1 MASLQLMVKKIVSE
15 RAAFETLLQQLLG
28 SGAFESVPA
37 FGLSV
42 AKILKDTFQ
51 GERLLHR
58 IFDELPDNTV
68 KSKKYFLE
76 NDVVREA
83 LYKRIPVDR
92 HHIVSRTSISIIGN
106 KINVTL
112 PLSAAES
119 DKRELGQQ
127 VATIFRDFTKSNSV
141 DLSFEEP
148 TFELER
154 LNLDAINI
162 RSGRFRYN
170 TDIFD
175 MSGCAKKINFRE
187 SVAIVPQAAI
197 TYYNTPLSKTAS
209 ANALVSHNLPKN
221 FVSETTAR
229 KIVECTPVSVISAI
243 LFRLWLFANTKSA
256 LSSDSFK
263 IHICCWRPKSE
274 FWQNFFDVRKG
285 K

>member
-1 MASLQLMVKKIVSE
+1 MSFRTI
-15 RAAFETLLQQLLG
+15 
-28 SGAFESVPA
+28 
-37 FGLSV
+37 LSS
-42 AKILKDTFQ
+42 Q
-51 GERLLHR
+51 
-58 IFDELPDNTV
+58 
-68 KSKKYFLE
+68 KKYFLE

-175 MSGCAKKINFRE
+175 MSGCAKKRLISE
-187 SVAIVPQAAI
+187 S
-197 TYYNTPLSKTAS
+197 LSPSCHKQ
-209 ANALVSHNLPKN
+209 L
-221 FVSETTAR
+221 
-229 KIVECTPVSVISAI
+229 
-243 LFRLWLFANTKSA
+243 
-256 LSSDSFK
+256 
-263 IHICCWRPKSE
+263 
-274 FWQNFFDVRKG
+274 
-285 K
+285 